1 MPFVKFNLQWPDGTE
16 LLQVYFYM
24 LKQTDEF
31 LKSKGTSRVE
41 LYLTIHKTIWPEDD
55 QHRWF
60 VLGLT
65 RIVENQ
71 VTVLM
76 GSASSAKTHT
86 MAVHALITF
95 FAHPT
100 NSFGMI
106 SSTEKRSLEI
116 KVWGRVKGLYNRA
129 KERFPWLPGYVLDSM
144 MAITAKD
151 IDDDNETAR
160 ELTSGIICIPCI
172 SGGKF
177 VGMSKYQGAKPPHT
191 PGKTDGLL
199 THYGDEAAV
208 MQHSFLDAYANW
220 TVNGDSFKGVMGGN
234 PTDISDPLCTAAEPE
249 GGWDAFVDTKKTQE
263 WKSKWYNA
271 HVIAFDGRDTPNN
284 DGPKKYPYLVSKS
297 FVDSLAQTH
306 GIDSWQYFQQG
317 IGKPSQGMVSNRV
330 ITMGLCE
337 RHKAFD
343 IAVWSG
349 VGEIIDI
356 FPIDPAFG
364 GGDRCIAGR
373 IRMGL
378 SLEGIQIL
386 DIGKPEIVPI
396 SVNSRIEASEQIAAW
411 TKNKCDSLG
420 IPPEKIFYDSLGSTQ
435 LGFAFAKV
443 YGSTCPIPIES
454 GGSATDRPV
463 RFDLYVTEFRKDGSS
478 TKRLKTCK
486 EQYSKLI
493 TEIWFSTRE
502 AIESEQIRGL
512 PRSVAQEGQLRMYS
526 IVTGNRME
534 VEPKDEM
541 KERVKKS
548 PDEYDWFAIG
558 VEAARRLG
566 FKIQRIGGNINTENT
581 KNNWLKDLKA
591 KRDKLFKGKALTR
604 S

>member
-1 MPFVKFNLQWPDGTE
+1 MIQFGLQWPDGTD
-16 LLQVYFYM
+16 LLDIYFWM
-24 LKQTDEF
+24 LKQTDAF
-31 LKSKGTSRVE
+31 IVSKGTTRAE
-41 LYLTIHKTIWPEDD
+41 LYLLTHKILWPDDD

-86 MAVHALITF
+86 MSVHALITF

-144 MAITAKD
+144 MAITSKD
-151 IDDDNETAR
+151 IDEENQTAR

-191 PGKTDGLL
+191 PGKSDGLL

-220 TVNGDSFKGVMGGN
+220 TVNGNSFKGVMGGN

-249 GGWDAFVDTKKTQE
+249 GGWDDFTDTEKTQE

-284 DGPKKYPYLVSKS
+284 DGEKKYPYLVSKE
-297 FVDSLAQTH
+297 FVSSLAVTH

-317 IGKPSQGMVSNRV
+317 IGKPSKGMVSNRV
-330 ITMGLCE
+330 ITIGLCE

-343 IAVWSG
+343 VAVWSG
-349 VGEIIDI
+349 IGQIVDI
-356 FPIDPAFG
+356 YPIDPAFG

-373 IRMGL
+373 IRMGMN
-378 SLEGIQIL
+378 LEGIQIL
-386 DIGKPEIVPI
+386 EVGKPEEVPI

-411 TKNKCDSLG
+411 VKNKCDALN
-420 IPPEKIFYDSLGSTQ
+420 IPPNQIFYDSLGSTQ
-435 LGFAFAKV
+435 LGFAFSKV
-443 YGSTCPIPIES
+443 YGTNCPVPIES
-454 GGSATDRPV
+454 GGQATERPV
-463 RFDLYVTEFRKDGSS
+463 RFDLYVTEFKNGTS
-478 TKRLKTCK
+478 TKRLKTCR

-493 TEIWFSTRE
+493 TEMWFSTRE
-502 AIESEQIRGL
+502 AIESEQIRSL
-512 PRSVAQEGQLRMYS
+512 QRIVAQEGQLRMYS
-526 IVTGNRME
+526 IVAGNKME
-534 VEPKDEM
+534 VESKEDM

-548 PDEYDWFAIG
+548 PDLYDWFAIG
-558 VEAARRLG
+558 VEGARRLG
-566 FKIQRIGGNINTENT
+566 FKIQRIGANVETAHS
-581 KNNWLKDLKA
+581 KNNWLSDLKK
-591 KRDKLFKGKALTR
+591 KRDKLFGSKNLKAV
-604 S
+604 

>member
-591 KRDKLFKGKALTR
+591 KRDKLFKGKSLTR

>member
-16 LLQVYFYM
+16 LLDVLFYM
-24 LKQTDEF
+24 LKQPDEF
-31 LKSKGTSRVE
+31 IVKQGTTRAQI
-41 LYLTIHKTIWPEDD
+41 YLEIHRTIWPDDD

-86 MAVHALITF
+86 MSVHALITF

-144 MAITAKD
+144 MAITSKD
-151 IDDDNETAR
+151 IDEENQTAR

-191 PGKTDGLL
+191 PGKSDGLL

-220 TVNGDSFKGVMGGN
+220 TVNGNSFKGVMGGN

-249 GGWDAFVDTKKTQE
+249 GGWDDFTDTEKTQE

-284 DGPKKYPYLVSKS
+284 DGEKKYPYLVSKE
-297 FVDSLAQTH
+297 FVSSLAVTH

-317 IGKPSQGMVSNRV
+317 IGKPSKGMVSNRV
-330 ITMGLCE
+330 ITIGLCE

-343 IAVWSG
+343 VAVWSG
-349 VGEIIDI
+349 IGQIIDI
-356 FPIDPAFG
+356 YPIDPAFG

-373 IRMGL
+373 IRMGMN
-378 SLEGIQIL
+378 LEGIQIL
-386 DIGKPEIVPI
+386 EVGKPEEVPI

-411 TKNKCDSLG
+411 VKNKCDALN
-420 IPPEKIFYDSLGSTQ
+420 IPPNQIFYDSLGSTQ
-435 LGFAFAKV
+435 LGFAFSKV
-443 YGSTCPIPIES
+443 YGTNCPVPIES
-454 GGSATDRPV
+454 GGQATERPV
-463 RFDLYVTEFRKDGSS
+463 RFDLYVTEFKNGTS
-478 TKRLKTCK
+478 TKRLKTCR

-493 TEIWFSTRE
+493 TEMWFSTRE
-502 AIESEQIRGL
+502 AIESEQIRSL
-512 PRSVAQEGQLRMYS
+512 QRIVAQEGQLRMYS
-526 IVTGNRME
+526 IVAGNKME
-534 VEPKDEM
+534 VESKEDM

-548 PDEYDWFAIG
+548 PDLYDWFAIG
-558 VEAARRLG
+558 VEGARRLG
-566 FKIQRIGGNINTENT
+566 FKIQRIGANVETAHS
-581 KNNWLKDLKA
+581 KNNWLSDLKK
-591 KRDKLFKGKALTR
+591 KRDKLFGSKNLKAA
-604 S
+604 